1 MTYLDSAWYVVADG
15 ARARVLKHAG
25 GTFHPL
31 TSLTAGDEGEDAFA
45 RTLATY
51 LNDAAER
58 GEIDGLALAAPPRT
72 LHLLRTH
79 LSATVRALVVSEQ
92 PHDLTGVA
100 DHDLPSHFDIPA
112 TGWLRP
118 VPG

>member
-25 GTFHPL
+25 GAFHPL
-31 TSLTAGDEGEDAFA
+31 AHLTANDEGEEAFA

-51 LNDAAER
+51 LNDAGER
-58 GEIDGLALAAPPRT
+58 GEIEGLALAAPPRT
-72 LHLLRTH
+72 LHVLRTH
-79 LSATVRALVVSEQ
+79 LSAAVRALVVSEQ
-92 PHDLTGVA
+92 PRDLTGVA

-112 TGWLRP
+112 TGWPRP

>member
-1 MTYLDSAWYVVADG
+1 MTYLDSAWYMVADG

-31 TSLTAGDEGEDAFA
+31 TTLTADDGDEEAFA
-45 RTLATY
+45 RRLATY

-58 GEIDGLALAAPPRT
+58 GDIDGLALAAPPRT
-72 LHLLRTH
+72 LHVLRTH
-79 LSATVRALVVSEQ
+79 LSAIARGRVVSEQ
-92 PHDLTGVA
+92 PHDLTGIA

-112 TGWLRP
+112 TGWPRP
-118 VPG
+118 LPE